1 MLHSVYFFSTRG
13 DSHILHHACLFFS
26 ARECV
31 LHRNTQGAADTPKSK
46 SIQEAMALQGNA
58 LLRTPIVA
66 LLRHG
71 SHSSGSSPGGSLG
84 AVAHKWAILAPTWLS
99 WFQLRSNLGS
109 MLGQLG
115 PNFAQLGQS
124 WRQLGASWA
133 QLGTSLIP
141 TWPILASTSPNLTWE
156 PVPRARWWHGQQAL
170 DKHIQKMYEFTGHRY
185 PGLVGLVVL

>member
-1 MLHSVYFFSTRG
+1 
-13 DSHILHHACLFFS
+13 
-26 ARECV
+26 
-31 LHRNTQGAADTPKSK
+31 
-46 SIQEAMALQGNA
+46 MALQGNA

-141 TWPILASTSPNLTWE
+141 TWPILTSTSPNLTWE

-170 DKHIQKMYEFTGHRY
+170 DKTIQKIYEFIGHRD
-185 PGLVGLVVL
+185 PGLVGLVVFSKNKILFFIFRKRRVPRVPPLLWLKLVPLSRTWAILAPTWLS